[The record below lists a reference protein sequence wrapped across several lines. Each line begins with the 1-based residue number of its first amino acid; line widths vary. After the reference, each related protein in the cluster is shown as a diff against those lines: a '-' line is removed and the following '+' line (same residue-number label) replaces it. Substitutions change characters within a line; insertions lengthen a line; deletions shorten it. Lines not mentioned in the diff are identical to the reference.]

1 MQKKLAPTRL
11 PGLLRG
17 LEHHMILN
25 HHHHH
30 EA

>member
-1 MQKKLAPTRL
+1 MQKKLAPPRQKR
-11 PGLLRG
+11 LLRD
-17 LEHHMILN
+17 LDHFMILN